1 MPTLKS
7 ALEFVETVGRLYFQ
21 YGDHKDLAEK
31 KIRHFLDFIRTHFY
45 LTSVSFSAE
54 FYTML
59 SEKSGV
65 ALQEIE
71 QLFRLIEHANRS
83 SALSEDDLLRL
94 IDAIEQFKT
103 TIASRANAEH
113 ALPKSN

>member
-1 MPTLKS
+1 
-7 ALEFVETVGRLYFQ
+7 
-21 YGDHKDLAEK
+21 
-31 KIRHFLDFIRTHFY
+31 
-45 LTSVSFSAE
+45 
-54 FYTML
+54 ML